1 MGKKI
6 LTEDGLKEEF
16 ESGEID
22 EVIDKRR
29 DPLYKEQ
36 IADSK
41 EDFSRR
47 KNEEI
52 KKFNDN
58 PITKEYGVKAIS
70 KKLYLTSII
79 ILILFLGLLTANM
92 VWKNSILGKLTE
104 KEFGTNVNIAPDN
117 ITVID
122 ADQTTN
128 NNQYN
133 ETFIIYNNITI
144 KMDELNDFLIEL
156 LNQTNGS

>member
-104 KEFGTNVNIAPDN
+104 KDFGTNVNIAPDN
-117 ITVID
+117 ITVVD
-122 ADQTTN
+122 SDQTTN